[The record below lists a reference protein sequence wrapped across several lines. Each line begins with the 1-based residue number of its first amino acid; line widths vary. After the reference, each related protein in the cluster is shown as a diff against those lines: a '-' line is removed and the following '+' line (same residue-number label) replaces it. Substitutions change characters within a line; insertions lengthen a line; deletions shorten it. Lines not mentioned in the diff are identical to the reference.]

1 MQSSLRPQLQ
11 DFISEY
17 LIAFLIVIVLF
28 AWAILTQKGSER
40 RPQFAGD
47 VMRLPPLGS
56 VK

>member
-1 MQSSLRPQLQ
+1 MQSSLRPQSQ

-47 VMRLPPLGS
+47 VMPLPPLGS